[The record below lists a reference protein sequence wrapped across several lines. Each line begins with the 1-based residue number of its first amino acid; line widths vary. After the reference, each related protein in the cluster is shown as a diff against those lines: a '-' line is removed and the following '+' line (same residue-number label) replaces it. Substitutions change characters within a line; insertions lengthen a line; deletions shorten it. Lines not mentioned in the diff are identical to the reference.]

1 MNKYKKIFFI
11 FSIFLLS
18 TLLNSRLMA
27 FENIDEC
34 GVFKNKIIEQHTLYS
49 LEEAQEQEFTSIY
62 FQRIIT
68 PDSIDGPAGFGDFA
82 RTDENNLLIESI
94 IPSIDLWE
102 LANKYPAHTEVVKIN
117 SADVNKLTDEE
128 IGKMI
133 DNILA
138 NKSELTIQVRVNK
151 EQTRTI
157 VMPAKQKITGVQ
169 FDQSIYSISDI
180 DSSKSTYKAHL
191 INSMKWWDDR
201 LGKIAAEVHKSLKLN
216 KYLLVDNDVEDAYW
230 TCEFSK
236 QDWLEMNLWQPK
248 LSYLNMISK
257 DNNDNTDTFIIDFFP
272 KGYKYGDDEIE
283 EEYNAQIKI
292 TKDVIATFKGYFDFK
307 AFPFDSQ
314 NIDFNYFLSSTYT
327 EVYPWFSND
336 ELIAVSNF
344 SNLEFTE
351 WKKQNY
357 SYKYIRYDDPK
368 VYGSTA
374 MGLQFT
380 INVDRNFEYY
390 ILKIFLPII
399 IILLVAWSC
408 FWVSPKELEARLTVS
423 IVCLLSLIAYTFVI
437 DKGIPKLSYLT
448 IMDYGVL
455 VAYIFS
461 TIPTFESIYVR
472 RVADKH
478 LHQAKKIDKLFLIFT
493 PITFIFIFIFIFYI
507 QVNQSTNIIKSF
519 AF

>member
-18 TLLNSRLMA
+18 TLSNSRLMA

-34 GVFKNKIIEQHTLYS
+34 GVFKNKIIEQHTLYA
-49 LEEAQEQEFTSIY
+49 LEEGMESENTSIH
-62 FQRIIT
+62 FQQIIT
-68 PDSIDGPAGFGDFA
+68 PDSFEGQGQLWKLA

-94 IPSIDLWE
+94 VPSIDLWE
-102 LANKYPAHTEVVKIN
+102 LANKYPAHTEVVKVN

-128 IGKMI
+128 IYKMME
-133 DNILA
+133 NIVA
-138 NKSELTIQVRVNK
+138 DKTALTIQVRVNK

-157 VMPAKQKITGVQ
+157 VMPATQMITDIQ

-191 INSMKWWDDR
+191 LNSMQWWDKR
-201 LGKIAAEVHKSLKLN
+201 LGRLANEVHKSLNMSKI
-216 KYLLVDNDVEDAYW
+216 KDAENGW
-230 TCEFSK
+230 VCEFSK
-236 QDWLEMNLWQPK
+236 QDWLDMNLWQPK

-257 DNNDNTDTFIIDFFP
+257 DNNDNTETYIIEFYP
-272 KGYKYGDDEIE
+272 KGFEYADDEFE
-283 EEYNAQIKI
+283 EEYAAQIKI
-292 TKDVIATFKGYFDFK
+292 TQDVIATFKGDFDFK

-314 NIDFNYFLSSTYT
+314 KIDFNYYVGSTYSNI
-327 EVYPWFSND
+327 YPWFRTEN
-336 ELIAVSNF
+336 LIAMSNF
-344 SNLEFTE
+344 RNLKFTE

-357 SYKYIRYDDPK
+357 SYKYIQYDDPK
-368 VYGSTA
+368 VYGETT

-380 INVDRNFEYY
+380 ITLDRNFEYY

-478 LHQAKKIDKLFLIFT
+478 LQQAKKIDKLFLILT
-493 PITFIFIFIFIFYI
+493 PITFVFIFIFIFYI

-519 AF
+519 AFI